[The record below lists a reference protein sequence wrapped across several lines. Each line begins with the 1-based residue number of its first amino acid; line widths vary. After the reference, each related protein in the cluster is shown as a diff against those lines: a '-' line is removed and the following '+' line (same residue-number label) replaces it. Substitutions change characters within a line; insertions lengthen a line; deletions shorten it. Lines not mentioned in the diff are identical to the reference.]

1 MQTVAEIRS
10 ALQAADARQFDALV
24 RALAA
29 DERKG
34 VRQALEVARRRI
46 ADEAAEEARIRSLYD
61 FQREL
66 AHGGVAVGLD
76 EVGRGPLAGPL
87 AVGAVVLPDEP
98 RIKGINDSKKLAPS
112 AREELS
118 AVIRATAVAW
128 DVEFIG
134 SHDIDELGISA
145 CLKAAFS
152 RAVAAIECAGVRIDA
167 ILLDGNPLHID
178 DREVNVVKGD
188 ARCASIS
195 CASIIAKVERDAYM
209 RSQAA
214 AYPAYGFEEN
224 KGYGSAQHIEAI
236 KKHGLTPL
244 HRASFCRAW
253 TQDSLFG

>member
-1 MQTVAEIRS
+1 MDII
-10 ALQAADARQFDALV
+10 
-24 RALAA
+24 RALEQQQINQ
-29 DERKG
+29 DVTPFNVGDTVKVHYRITEGNRERIQ
-34 VRQALEVARRRI
+34 V
-46 ADEAAEEARIRSLYD
+46 
-61 FQREL
+61 FQ
-66 AHGGVAVGLD
+66 G
-76 EVGRGPLAGPL
+76 
-87 AVGAVVLPDEP
+87 
-98 RIKGINDSKKLAPS
+98 
-112 AREELS
+112 

-134 SHDIDELGISA
+134 PHDIDELGISA

-188 ARCASIS
+188 ARCAAIS

-209 RSQAA
+209 RSQAV

-236 KKHGLTPL
+236 KKHGLTSL

>member
-1 MQTVAEIRS
+1 M
-10 ALQAADARQFDALV
+10 
-24 RALAA
+24 
-29 DERKG
+29 
-34 VRQALEVARRRI
+34 
-46 ADEAAEEARIRSLYD
+46 
-61 FQREL
+61 
-66 AHGGVAVGLD
+66 
-76 EVGRGPLAGPL
+76 RGSQ
-87 AVGAVVLPDEP
+87 
-98 RIKGINDSKKLAPS
+98 KSS
-112 AREELS
+112 M
-118 AVIRATAVAW
+118 
-128 DVEFIG
+128 
-134 SHDIDELGISA
+134 
-145 CLKAAFS
+145 FS
-152 RAVAAIECAGVRIDA
+152 RAVAAIECTGVRIDA

-188 ARCASIS
+188 ARCAAIS